1 MSNEKEL
8 AYRYDLLITPDWRE
22 RFDLLISENMKLPTE
37 GRILEVNCGTGAL
50 AIELAEKMRGLGE
63 VVGTDPSAERIEI
76 ARAKALVKKIDD
88 VAFEQSSPDAL
99 RFDSFEFDAVIG
111 DASMLPPDE
120 LEDVLAEMI
129 RVAQPDARVVLKIV
143 TRGSFDEFFSIYWEA
158 LLGMGLSDEIWAE
171 LEALIKART
180 IIEDAER
187 MAVRA
192 GLREVKSFTSK
203 EEFSFET
210 GDEFIESPLIK
221 DVFLPEWLA
230 IIPQERQEEMRDQL
244 VSIIDRERYD
254 APFDVSIKAT
264 LITGIK

>member
-8 AYRYDLLITPDWRE
+8 AYRYDLMITPDWRE
-22 RFDLLISENMKLPTE
+22 RFDLLLSENVKLPTE

-63 VVGTDPSAERIEI
+63 VVGTDPNAERIEI
-76 ARAKALVKKIDD
+76 ARAKALVKKIEEA
-88 VAFEQSSPDAL
+88 VFEQSSPDAL

-111 DASMLPPDE
+111 DASMLPKE
-120 LEDVLAEMI
+120 EIEDVLAEMI
-129 RVAQPDARVVLKIV
+129 RVAQPDAPIALKM
-143 TRGSFDEFFSIYWEA
+143 TMRGSFDEFFSIYWEA
-158 LLGMGLSDEIWAE
+158 LLGAGLSDEIWAE
-171 LEALIKART
+171 LEALINAGAT
-180 IIEDAER
+180 IDYAER

-221 DVFLPEWLA
+221 DVFLSDWLA
-230 IIPQERQEEMRDQL
+230 IIPRERQEEIREQL
-244 VSIIDRERYD
+244 VSIIDRERHD
-254 APFDVSIKAT
+254 TTFEVSIKAA

>member
-1 MSNEKEL
+1 MSNDKEL
-8 AYRYDLLITPDWRE
+8 AYRYDLLITPEWRE
-22 RFDLLISENMKLPTE
+22 RFDMLLGENVKLPTE

-63 VVGTDPSAERIEI
+63 VIGTDPSAERIEI

-88 VAFEQSSPDAL
+88 ATFEQSSPDAL

-111 DASMLPPDE
+111 DASMLPTE
-120 LEDVLAEMI
+120 EIEDVLDEMI
-129 RVAQPDARVVLKIV
+129 RVAQPDARVDLKMV

-158 LLGMGLSDEIWAE
+158 LLGVGLSDEIWAE
-171 LEALIKART
+171 LEALIKSHAT
-180 IIEDAER
+180 IDDAER

-203 EEFSFET
+203 EEFNFET

-221 DVFLPEWLA
+221 DVFLSDWLA
-230 IIPQERQEEMRDQL
+230 IIPQERQEEIRDQM

-254 APFDVSIKAT
+254 ASFDVSIKAT

>member
-22 RFDLLISENMKLPTE
+22 RFDILLGENLNLPTE

-50 AIELAEKMRGLGE
+50 AIELAEKMRGKGD

-76 ARAKALVKKIDD
+76 ARAKAQVRKIDD

-99 RFDSFEFDAVIG
+99 RYDSFEFDAVIG
-111 DASMLPPDE
+111 DASMMPADE
-120 LEDVLAEMI
+120 IEDVLAEMI
-129 RVAQPDARVVLKIV
+129 RVAQPDAPIVLKMT

-158 LLGMGLSDEIWAE
+158 LLGAGLSDEIWAE
-171 LEALIKART
+171 LEALIKARAT
-180 IIEDAER
+180 VDEAER

-192 GLREVKSFTSK
+192 GLRNVKSFTSK
-203 EEFSFET
+203 EEFNFET

-221 DVFLPEWLA
+221 DIFLSDWLA
-230 IIPQERQEEMRDQL
+230 IIPQERQEEIRDQL
-244 VSIIDRERYD
+244 VSIIDRERHD
-254 APFDVSIKAT
+254 ASFDVSIKAT
-264 LITGIK
+264 LITGVK